1 MRYHRSH
8 FPGPAWRNERNRL
21 ESIDHA
27 ILIGAVVMTLGIL
40 LGVFSARFG
49 VPFLLV
55 FLAVGMLA
63 GVDGPGGIRFANTWL
78 SFLVGNIALA
88 VILLDGGLR
97 TRFAT
102 FRVALR
108 PSLSLATVGVGI
120 RRCWSGCSRRGCS
133 ASTGSSAC
141 CSVPS
146 SAPRTPRRCSRCST
160 AAASGSRSGWRAC
173 WRSSRASMTPW
184 RSS

>member
-1 MRYHRSH
+1 M
-8 FPGPAWRNERNRL
+8 ET
-21 ESIDHA
+21 IDHA

-55 FLAVGMLA
+55 FLGVGMAA
-63 GVDGPGGIRFANTWL
+63 GVDGPGGIRFSNTWL

-108 PSLSLATVGVGI
+108 PSLSLATVGVALTAVLVGLFATWMLGI
-120 RRCWSGCSRRGCS
+120 DWKLGLLLGEWCGL
-133 ASTGSSAC
+133 GSC
-141 CSVPS
+141 
-146 SAPRTPRRCSRCST
+146 
-160 AAASGSRSGWRAC
+160 RS
-173 WRSSRASMTPW
+173 
-184 RSS
+184 